1 MGENVG
7 TKRLS
12 ERGIQTLGPGRHCDG
27 DGLYL
32 LVSPTG
38 RRSWVLR
45 YQLRGKR
52 RDMGLGPYPYVSL
65 QRARQR
71 AFEERS
77 HVKVDGADPITRR
90 RLRGAESSADFA
102 SIACEFIGLKA
113 PGWRSQK
120 SEAQW
125 RSSLESYAFPVLGG
139 LPVAEITVDHVLS
152 VLKPIWGEK
161 TETASR
167 VRQRIE
173 AVLSFAIATERRAG
187 DNPAQWKG
195 RLEHVLPAPSK
206 VTKVKH
212 HPALDWREAPQ
223 LWAFLVTAEG
233 QAARAAQFLYLTA
246 VRSAEARYARYEE
259 IDAQEALWNI
269 PGDRMKNGKP
279 HRVPLN
285 DLAVQLLS
293 NQLNYAESGWIFPN
307 GSGEPLS
314 DTAVRKVIAAYPT
327 RTTVQGLRSTFRD
340 WAGEATAHA
349 WEVSE
354 MALAHTFQ
362 TATEAAY
369 ARGDML
375 VKRRKLMDDWATY
388 LQREKAE
395 VTNISAAS
403 DERKEG

>member
-1 MGENVG
+1 MGA
-7 TKRLS
+7 KRLT
-12 ERGIQTLGPGRHCDG
+12 ERGLRTLGPGRHCDG

-32 LVSPTG
+32 LVSPSG

-45 YQLRGKR
+45 YQMHGRR

-65 QRARQR
+65 QLARQR

-77 HVKVDGADPITRR
+77 LVKVDGKDPITRR
-90 RLRGAESSADFA
+90 RLQGSESSADFA
-102 SIACEFIGLKA
+102 SIACEFIRLKA
-113 PGWRSQK
+113 PGWRSVK

-125 RSSLESYAFPVLGG
+125 TSSLKTYAFPTLGF

-152 VLKPIWGEK
+152 VLKPIWTEK

-206 VTKVKH
+206 VSKVKH
-212 HPALDWREAPQ
+212 HAALDWREAPQ
-223 LWAFLVTAEG
+223 LWTFLVAAKG

-259 IDAQEALWNI
+259 IDLQEALWNI
-269 PGDRMKNGKP
+269 PEERMKNGKP

-285 DLAVQLLS
+285 DLAIKLISAQP
-293 NQLNYAESGWIFPN
+293 NYANNGWIFPN
-307 GSGEPLS
+307 TSGNPFS
-314 DTAVRKVIAAYPT
+314 DTAVRKVLATYPKK
-327 RTTVQGLRSTFRD
+327 TTVQGLRSTFRD

-375 VKRRKLMDDWATY
+375 VKRRRLMDDWATY
-388 LQREKAE
+388 LQREKTELA
-395 VTNISAAS
+395 NIFAAS